1 MIEAPPVLT
10 VKRDIQRPAPAD
22 VAAFVGVPSSFVV
35 DAMNGQGALNFDI
48 QSIAGGDP
56 QMSRIV
62 GPALTCYCG
71 PADNLALFGA
81 VAEAQPGDV
90 LVAGTDRFE
99 ARCVTGDLVL
109 GMAKTRGAAGLVTDG
124 LVRDLEDILAVGLP
138 VFCRGVTANSPAR
151 TGPGT
156 VGLDVTLGGVPV
168 AAGDLIVADRD
179 GVAVVPQAQIPGV
192 LERLEKIRS
201 DEAELSAAVKD
212 GLEIPDHIRELLDSD
227 RVRYID

>member
-1 MIEAPPVLT
+1 MITAPPVLT

-22 VAAFVGVPSSFVV
+22 VAAFADVPSSFVV
-35 DAMNGQGALNFDI
+35 DALGGHGALNFDI
-48 QSIAGGDP
+48 RSIAGDDR
-56 QMSRIV
+56 QRSRMV

-90 LVAGTDRFE
+90 LVAATDRFE
-99 ARCVTGDLVL
+99 SRCVTGDLLL
-109 GMAKTRGAAGLVTDG
+109 GMAKNRGAAGLVTDG
-124 LVRDLEDILAVGLP
+124 LIRDLEDILALGLP

-156 VGLDVTLGGVPV
+156 VGLEVILGGVTV
-168 AAGDLIVADRD
+168 AAGDLIVADCD
-179 GVAVVPQAQIPGV
+179 GVAVVPQSQITGV
-192 LERLEKIRS
+192 LQRLEKIRS
-201 DEAELSAAVKD
+201 DETELSDAVKE

-227 RVRYID
+227 QVRYID